1 MIFNDT
7 GLPYH
12 SQAMLWPPRVPEA
25 LEATVSLRDIE
36 TRGAEETTHLP
47 GFEPSLAQGTSE
59 AIAEPQRQYG
69 FDSLMVREIKIL
81 VSKGQWKKAMKLLPS
96 EQVPPRNTG
105 RMKSGRWRCRV
116 KIWVDSA
123 GDVSYGNCA
132 REYRTRD
139 NLARHVGEE
148 HFGKERAKPK
158 KKMGKGIKEE
168 ESDEADEEENN
179 D

>member
-1 MIFNDT
+1 
-7 GLPYH
+7 
-12 SQAMLWPPRVPEA
+12 
-25 LEATVSLRDIE
+25 
-36 TRGAEETTHLP
+36 
-47 GFEPSLAQGTSE
+47 
-59 AIAEPQRQYG
+59 
-69 FDSLMVREIKIL
+69 MVREIKIL